1 MTKPAEVHTI
11 CCIRAVLNHLLN
23 SLRGDMHR
31 SIHCVAVPF
40 LIVHMCSFNTR
51 CKLLDRHAICIKLI
65 AVNGVAIGEWQLC
78 DSLNC
83 IAKPR
88 ITFPCHR
95 CCCQLCSFNTRCKLL
110 DRHAICV
117 RLLGVNGVTI
127 GEWQLC
133 NSLNCIA
140 KPWVT
145 FDHNVSMQLFQS
157 VIIHDHSAGFR
168 FFLNRSKHRSNY
180 GTVSSLFFVAV
191 NIWFLF
197 GRCSI

>member
-51 CKLLDRHAICIKLI
+51 CKLLDRHAIC
-65 AVNGVAIGEWQLC
+65 
-78 DSLNC
+78 
-83 IAKPR
+83 
-88 ITFPCHR
+88 
-95 CCCQLCSFNTRCKLL
+95 
-110 DRHAICV
+110 V

-133 NSLNCIA
+133 NSPNCIA